1 MQTVVHC
8 PNANLSIV
16 PEGWSL
22 LPFQPSG
29 HSVSY
34 LVSRASFNE
43 MTERR
48 AGAKEESTHRGLPER
63 ADEWA
68 RRWLELLAV
77 EGSAGP
83 GFQSQP
89 GHQLV
94 RCACNCSEFMNLTDL
109 EVC

>member
-22 LPFQPSG
+22 PFQPSG
-29 HSVSY
+29 HCLHF

-43 MTERR
+43 MTPRE
-48 AGAKEESTHRGLPER
+48 G
-63 ADEWA
+63 
-68 RRWLELLAV
+68 LELKTNPHTEGSLSEQMSGPDGRRLEPLAV

-83 GFQSQP
+83 GFQSQLGRQP
-89 GHQLV
+89 V
-94 RCACNCSEFMNLTDL
+94 RCAYNLQ
-109 EVC
+109 